1 MIILNTTFQL
11 KKSNRCWTFPIRRFI
26 VGLNQTKYVL
36 LKLHSD
42 KKDTILTI
50 YKELLISLLLLLKR
64 KKSVTVESLPLN
76 KWMTLTDNK
85 IFLDKNSLIMSW
97 LQTSVQGLIGNEKDL
112 EPFWNEQCLETS
124 PRWWL
129 PTEIGSVASPTN
141 CLNSSFRN
149 IKSKSWFSTKI
160 LSNPQTLNSL
170 MTSSLLS
177 PSTPVEQWEK
187 EDIVARKIR
196 IYPNQHQKKVFKEW
210 FGVRRFVYNKVLSAI
225 ENDNEKI
232 NFMSLRNKHVTLK
245 NNDSIQPFE
254 VNVPKDIRA
263 GAIRDLVKN
272 YNTAFSLLK
281 KKQVS
286 HFKMSYS
293 RKKDTPSIEIPKT
306 AIDWS
311 QQKIGIDIYKKKELG
326 KIKVSKRQSKKDH
339 IPKPTH
345 DCRLMCKDDQW
356 YLVIPMDK
364 KRNRHP
370 SSLKQEI
377 CALDP
382 GIKTF
387 QTIYSNDNVV
397 KISKDPLVLK
407 RLQQKLDLL
416 QSLRSKKK
424 IKQSRYTRNR
434 KRLYRRQSNLINE
447 LHFKTA
453 SYLTDNYKTIILPT
467 FESQKMTKNSKRR
480 QANRNLL
487 ELQHYK
493 FKERLKEKCLQ
504 RNCQLHICTE
514 EYTSKTCGR
523 CGKIEALK
531 NYDVFECYQ
540 CGLKIDR
547 DTNGARNIMLK
558 YLCT

>member
-11 KKSNRCWTFPIRRFI
+11 KKLNRCWTFPIRRFI
-26 VGLNQTKYVL
+26 VGLNRTKYVL

-42 KKDTILTI
+42 KKDTILMI

-64 KKSVTVESLPLN
+64 KKSVIVESLPLN

-97 LQTSVQGLIGNEKDL
+97 LQISVQGLIGNEKGL
-112 EPFWNEQCLETS
+112 EPFWNERCLETS
-124 PRWWL
+124 LRWWL
-129 PTEIGSVASPTN
+129 PTEIDSVASPTN

-149 IKSKSWFSTKI
+149 IKSNSWFSTKI
-160 LSNPQTLNSL
+160 LNNPQTLNSP

-225 ENDNEKI
+225 ENDKEKI

-311 QQKIGIDIYKKKELG
+311 QQSIGIDIYKKKELG
-326 KIKVSKRQSKKDH
+326 KIKVSKRQSKKDY
-339 IPKPTH
+339 ILKPTH
-345 DCRLMCKDDQW
+345 DCRLMCQDDQW

-364 KRNRHP
+364 KRNHP
-370 SSLKQEI
+370 PCSLKQEI

-424 IKQSRYTRNR
+424 IKQSSYTRNR

-504 RNCQLHICTE
+504 RHCQLHICTE

-523 CGKIEALK
+523 CGKIESLK

-540 CGLKIDR
+540 CGIKIDR

-558 YLCT
+558 FLCT